1 MAIRAHCKA
10 STVVAPPRT
19 LGPHW
24 GLPEHP
30 GVEEAVQLTDDELF
44 DPYEQA
50 LLWTESDVGIVVTP
64 DEQMHLLAISDRVV
78 TDSVGHSVDTLKGG
92 GGVVFWFGATDP
104 SVAANRMAILN
115 LFAAAGMSARAV
127 PLLHGPVL
135 ITGVDPDGKPI
146 GLSKAQ
152 LEFLGS
158 GPEPNWWARIILQA
172 RAHRSERRRRALRG

>member
-1 MAIRAHCKA
+1 MSSIHTGA
-10 STVVAPPRT
+10 
-19 LGPHW
+19 
-24 GLPEHP
+24 P
-30 GVEEAVQLTDDELF
+30 GVAGAPSNTLDVEAVAEMNDDLF

-78 TDSVGHSVDTLKGG
+78 TDSVGHSVDTLTGG
-92 GGVVFWFGATDP
+92 AGVVFWFGATDP
-104 SVAANRMAILN
+104 SVAVNRMATLN

-172 RAHRSERRRRALRG
+172 RAHRSERRWRALRG

>member
-1 MAIRAHCKA
+1 M
-10 STVVAPPRT
+10 
-19 LGPHW
+19 
-24 GLPEHP
+24 
-30 GVEEAVQLTDDELF
+30 F

-78 TDSVGHSVDTLKGG
+78 TDSVGHSVDTLTGG
-92 GGVVFWFGATDP
+92 AGVVFWFGATDP
-104 SVAANRMAILN
+104 SVAVNRMATLN

-135 ITGVDPDGKPI
+135 ITGVDPDRKPI

-172 RAHRSERRRRALRG
+172 RARRSERRRRALRG

>member
-1 MAIRAHCKA
+1 VFFWGGAGDPPPPPPHDSLADARA
-10 STVVAPPRT
+10 VVDVVR
-19 LGPHW
+19 
-24 GLPEHP
+24 GLSSMK
-30 GVEEAVQLTDDELF
+30 GAQDLS
-44 DPYEQA
+44 A
-50 LLWTESDVGIVVTP
+50 LAG
-64 DEQMHLLAISDRVV
+64 
-78 TDSVGHSVDTLKGG
+78 SVGVCIGHMRSGIYT
-92 GGVVFWFGATDP
+92 
-104 SVAANRMAILN
+104 LN

-172 RAHRSERRRRALRG
+172 RAHRSERRWRALRG

>member
-1 MAIRAHCKA
+1 LAIRAHCKA

-19 LGPHW
+19 LGPHR

-50 LLWTESDVGIVVTP
+50 LLWAESDVGIVITP

-78 TDSVGHSVDTLKGG
+78 TDSVGHSVDTLTGNAS
-92 GGVVFWFGATDP
+92 VVFSFGATDP
-104 SVAANRMAILN
+104 SVAVNRMATLN
-115 LFAAAGMSARAV
+115 LFTTVGMSARAV

-135 ITGVDPDGKPI
+135 TTGVDPDGKPI

-152 LEFLGS
+152 LELLGS
-158 GPEPNWWARIILQA
+158 GPKPNWWARIILQVRA
-172 RAHRSERRRRALRG
+172 RRSERLRRALPG